1 MPALIL
7 ALAALIASVLSF
19 FTGFGLTTV
28 LQPLML
34 VFFPAGPAVA
44 MTALVHLLNGLLKV
58 ALTGRDADWGVAW
71 RFGLPA
77 VLAALAGAWLLFEL
91 LDLPA
96 LARYELAGR
105 EFTVTPVKSAIGV
118 ILLLATLAEF
128 LPGRWQWRIR
138 RRHLVLGGLLSGFF
152 GGLSG
157 HQGALRSAFLLRA
170 GLSKEAFIG
179 TNAVVSS
186 AIDVARLALYGSLLT
201 LADLQANAG
210 TLSAALAAS
219 FAGVFLGQYL
229 LRKTTLAAV
238 QRLVA
243 VVLIL
248 MALALMTGLV

>member
-1 MPALIL
+1 
-7 ALAALIASVLSF
+7 
-19 FTGFGLTTV
+19 
-28 LQPLML
+28 
-34 VFFPAGPAVA
+34 
-44 MTALVHLLNGLLKV
+44 V
-58 ALTGRDADWGVAW
+58 ALTGRHADWGVAW

-91 LDLPA
+91 LDLPS
-96 LARYELAGR
+96 LGSWQLAGHA
-105 EFTVTPVKSAIGV
+105 FTVTPVKLAIGV

-186 AIDVARLALYGSLLT
+186 AIDIARLALYGSLLT

-219 FAGVFLGQYL
+219 FAGVFLGQHL

-243 VVLIL
+243 IVLIL
-248 MALALMTGLV
+248 MALGLMTGLV

>member
-96 LARYELAGR
+96 LTHYSLAGHP
-105 EFTVTPVKSAIGV
+105 FTVTPVKSAIGV

-243 VVLIL
+243 IVLVL

>member
-1 MPALIL
+1 MPSLIL

-58 ALTGRDADWGVAW
+58 ALTGRYADWGVAW

-96 LARYELAGR
+96 LARYELAGHP
-105 EFTVTPVKSAIGV
+105 FTVTPVKSAIGV

-128 LPGRWQWRIR
+128 LPERWQWRIR
-138 RRHLVLGGLLSGFF
+138 HRHLVLGGLLSGFF

-238 QRLVA
+238 KLLVA
-243 VVLIL
+243 IVLIL
-248 MALALMTGLV
+248 MAIGLMTGLV

>member
-34 VFFPAGPAVA
+34 AFFPAGPAVA
-44 MTALVHLLNGLLKV
+44 MTAVVHLLNGLLKV
-58 ALTGRDADWGVAW
+58 ALTGRHADWGVAW

-210 TLSAALAAS
+210 PLSAALAAS

-243 VVLIL
+243 IVLIL
-248 MALALMTGLV
+248 MAISLMTGLV

>member
-34 VFFPAGPAVA
+34 AFFPAGPAVA

-58 ALTGRDADWGVAW
+58 VLTGRDADWGVAW

-105 EFTVTPVKSAIGV
+105 EFTVTPVKFAIGV

>member
-34 VFFPAGPAVA
+34 AFFPAGPAVA

-58 ALTGRDADWGVAW
+58 ALTGRYADWGVAW

-179 TNAVVSS
+179 TNTVVSS
-186 AIDVARLALYGSLLT
+186 AVDVARLALYGSLLT
-201 LADLQANAG
+201 LAELQANAG

-243 VVLIL
+243 IVLIL
-248 MALALMTGLV
+248 MALGLMTGLV

>member
-34 VFFPAGPAVA
+34 AFFPAGPAVA

-58 ALTGRDADWGVAW
+58 ALTGRYADWGVAW

-170 GLSKEAFIG
+170 GLGKEAFIG
-179 TNAVVSS
+179 TNTVVSS
-186 AIDVARLALYGSLLT
+186 AVDVARLALYGSLLT
-201 LADLQANAG
+201 LAELQANAG

-243 VVLIL
+243 IVLIL
-248 MALALMTGLV
+248 MALGLMTGLV